1 MGRPPLVT
9 PSVVPVRTICSTCSR
24 THPDALGSQII
35 SQRHALINVPGPS
48 RFRD

>member
-24 THPDALGSQII
+24 TADALGSQII